1 MIVVSI
7 LPHAEFGRIDHRDGA
22 SHFIKYIEMDHH
34 LLYHWFVI
42 AKAFDLIE
50 MNRKISQRILNF
62 QILTDQSF

>member
-1 MIVVSI
+1 MVVVFI
-7 LPHAEFGRIDHRDGA
+7 LPHAEFGRNDHREDA
-22 SHFIKYIEMDHH
+22 LHFIVYIEMDHH